1 MKFPKK
7 QAQRL
12 IPEYLLD
19 YTTKLNE
26 SHPDPT
32 QSWGGGSGGS
42 EYTAGDGID
51 ITNNVIS
58 VDNTIAKKS
67 DIPSLDGYATQ
78 TWVQEQGYKTSITSS
93 DITNAL
99 GYTPGTSNFSG
110 SYNDLLDKPDLSI
123 YAQSSNLSTVA
134 TTGSYNDLL
143 DKPTIPD
150 TTNLV
155 TTDTNQTITG
165 AKTFQN
171 DALKVENT
179 LNGRTMTYDGFGF
192 FDLRVNNQGTIER
205 IKFELP
211 TYKPKGTEDAYT
223 QYTLAA
229 LDDIPTKT
237 SELDNDSGFITNVT
251 WGIITD
257 KPTFATVATSG
268 SYNDLT
274 DKPYIFPSSRIV
286 DTDTNQ
292 DITGTKTFEGLIK
305 VRDVTHAQTTSIFP
319 NEFDYT
325 LTSPTT
331 NEKTRTKF
339 KLPTSKP
346 SGTEQ
351 EPTTYTLSTTD
362 DIPTVNNPTI
372 TFTQGG
378 TTKGTITL
386 NQSGDQTIEFDA
398 GGGGGS
404 TTNMVTT
411 DTNQDITGEKT
422 FVGTKRIKFKQ
433 HYADDKLGFTGFDAN
448 GTEIGYLEMTK
459 SDRDFTGNPTSNILG
474 YWSNINSSTNPSSD
488 AMLGF
493 KYFTKD
499 SDGNTRNYKLVVP
512 PRYNETNVTRYIP
525 ISVNG
530 NTADNTGNINVP
542 TETLVFTLNDNSTV
556 TVNVM
561 TSATS
566 STTNTL

>member
-32 QSWGGGSGGS
+32 ESWGGGSGGS
-42 EYTAGDGID
+42 DYTAGDGID

-67 DIPSLDGYATQ
+67 EIPTNYVTLDTEQTITKPKRITSRLSIGNPTGSEIYIDGHNSNGQVINIYNDELGSAFCMMIDNKSIQGNTGAYFTYEDDKGLREYRLPYQDREGLTTCTLATNLDIPSLDGYATQ

-110 SYNDLLDKPDLSI
+110 SYNEL
-123 YAQSSNLSTVA
+123 
-134 TTGSYNDLL
+134 
-143 DKPTIPD
+143 
-150 TTNLV
+150 
-155 TTDTNQTITG
+155 TDT
-165 AKTFQN
+165 
-171 DALKVENT
+171 
-179 LNGRTMTYDGFGF
+179 
-192 FDLRVNNQGTIER
+192 
-205 IKFELP
+205 
-211 TYKPKGTEDAYT
+211 
-223 QYTLAA
+223 
-229 LDDIPTKT
+229 
-237 SELDNDSGFITNVT
+237 
-251 WGIITD
+251 
-257 KPTFATVATSG
+257 PTFATVATSG

-274 DKPYIFPSSRIV
+274 DKPTIP
-286 DTDTNQ
+286 DTSNFVTIDTNQ
-292 DITGTKTFEGLIK
+292 TITGAKTFQGGLITK
-305 VRDVTHAQTTSIFP
+305 NTTFGMEMNIIPSRFAYAYNNRGTI
-319 NEFDYT
+319 ETTLFD
-325 LTSPTT
+325 
-331 NEKTRTKF
+331 
-339 KLPTSKP
+339 LPTNKVA
-346 SGTEQ
+346 GTEQ
-351 EPTTYTLSTTD
+351 EPTKYTIATTD

-433 HYADDKLGFTGFDAN
+433 HYSDDRLGFTGYDAN

-459 SDRDFTGNPTSNILG
+459 VDRDFTGSPTSNILG
-474 YWSNINSSTNPSSD
+474 YWSSINSAPNPSAD
-488 AMLGF
+488 VMLGF
-493 KYFTKD
+493 KYFTRD
-499 SDGNTRNYKLVVP
+499 SDGNTRNYRLVVP

-542 TETLVFTLNDNSTV
+542 TEALVFTLSDGSTV

-561 TSATS
+561 TSATA
-566 STTNTL
+566 STTNTSS

>member
-42 EYTAGDGID
+42 EYNAGDGID

-93 DITNAL
+93 DVTNAL

-110 SYNDLLDKPDLSI
+110 SYNELTDTPDLSI

-331 NEKTRTKF
+331 NETTRTKF

-398 GGGGGS
+398 GGSSGGS
-404 TTNMVTT
+404 KLYLHKLHIKKYYLKDTNDKEIAHSLHLYYNITTSSNQPMTLDTYKSYFTGDSTVSDYGFAASGKITIMGNNGGEASVTSLGFTNNNMVTIQYYIFR
-411 DTNQDITGEKT
+411 NSAARNS
-422 FVGTKRIKFKQ
+422 RIDGKF
-433 HYADDKLGFTGFDAN
+433 DSVDGFED
-448 GTEIGYLEMTK
+448 
-459 SDRDFTGNPTSNILG
+459 
-474 YWSNINSSTNPSSD
+474 
-488 AMLGF
+488 
-493 KYFTKD
+493 
-499 SDGNTRNYKLVVP
+499 
-512 PRYNETNVTRYIP
+512 
-525 ISVNG
+525 
-530 NTADNTGNINVP
+530 
-542 TETLVFTLNDNSTV
+542 TV
-556 TVNVM
+556 TEV
-561 TSATS
+561 
-566 STTNTL
+566 

>member
-32 QSWGGGSGGS
+32 ESWGGGSGGS
-42 EYTAGDGID
+42 DYTAGDGID

-67 DIPSLDGYATQ
+67 DLPTNYVTLDTEQTITKPKRITSRLSIGNATGSEIYIDGHNSKGEVINIYNDELNSAFCMMIDNGSIQGNTGAYFTYEDDKGLREYRLPYQDREGLTTCTLATNLDIPSLDGYATQ

-93 DITNAL
+93 DITSAL

-110 SYNDLLDKPDLSI
+110 SYNDLNDKPDLSI

-134 TTGSYNDLL
+134 TSGSYNDLTGKPTLATVATTGSYNDL
-143 DKPTIPD
+143 
-150 TTNLV
+150 
-155 TTDTNQTITG
+155 
-165 AKTFQN
+165 
-171 DALKVENT
+171 
-179 LNGRTMTYDGFGF
+179 
-192 FDLRVNNQGTIER
+192 
-205 IKFELP
+205 
-211 TYKPKGTEDAYT
+211 
-223 QYTLAA
+223 
-229 LDDIPTKT
+229 
-237 SELDNDSGFITNVT
+237 
-251 WGIITD
+251 TD

-274 DKPYIFPSSRIV
+274 DKP
-286 DTDTNQ
+286 T
-292 DITGTKTFEGLIK
+292 
-305 VRDVTHAQTTSIFP
+305 
-319 NEFDYT
+319 
-325 LTSPTT
+325 
-331 NEKTRTKF
+331 
-339 KLPTSKP
+339 
-346 SGTEQ
+346 
-351 EPTTYTLSTTD
+351 
-362 DIPTVNNPTI
+362 IPTVNNPTI

-398 GGGGGS
+398 GGGGS
-404 TTNMVTT
+404 ATNMVTT
-411 DTNQDITGEKT
+411 DTNQEITGEKT

-433 HYADDKLGFTGFDAN
+433 HYSDDKLGFTGYDAN
-448 GTEIGYLEMTK
+448 GTQIGYLEMTK
-459 SDRDFTGNPTSNILG
+459 SDRDFTGSPSNILG
-474 YWSNINSSTNPSSD
+474 YWSSINSSTNPTSD

-499 SDGNTRNYKLVVP
+499 SDGNTRNYRLVVP
-512 PRYNETNVTRYIP
+512 PRYNETSVTRYIP

-530 NTADNTGNINVP
+530 NTADNTGDINVP
-542 TETLVFTLNDNSTV
+542 TETLVFTLADNSTV

-561 TSATS
+561 IGATS
-566 STTNTL
+566 STTNTIS

>member
-32 QSWGGGSGGS
+32 ESWGGGSGGS
-42 EYTAGDGID
+42 DYTAGDGIN
-51 ITNNVIS
+51 ISSGNVIS

-67 DIPSLDGYATQ
+67 EIPTNYVTLDTEQTITNNKRITGRLSIGNPTGSEIYIDGHNSKGQVINIYNDELGSAFCTMIDNGSIQGNTGAYFTYEDDKGLREYRLPYQDREGLTTCTLATNLDIPSLDGYATQ
-78 TWVQEQGYKTSITSS
+78 TWVENQGYSK
-93 DITNAL
+93 
-99 GYTPGTSNFSG
+99 FSG
-110 SYNDLLDKPDLSI
+110 SYNELTDTPDLSI

-134 TTGSYNDLL
+134 TTGSYNDLS
-143 DKPTIPD
+143 DKPT
-150 TTNLV
+150 L
-155 TTDTNQTITG
+155 
-165 AKTFQN
+165 
-171 DALKVENT
+171 
-179 LNGRTMTYDGFGF
+179 
-192 FDLRVNNQGTIER
+192 
-205 IKFELP
+205 
-211 TYKPKGTEDAYT
+211 
-223 QYTLAA
+223 
-229 LDDIPTKT
+229 
-237 SELDNDSGFITNVT
+237 
-251 WGIITD
+251 
-257 KPTFATVATSG
+257 ATVATSG
-268 SYNDLT
+268 SYNDLS

-286 DTDTNQ
+286 DIDTNQ
-292 DITGTKTFEGLIK
+292 DITGTKTFVGLINVK
-305 VRDVTHAQTTSIFP
+305 DITHAEEIAILPYRFNYTVTDRFTLEKSRTIF
-319 NEFDYT
+319 N
-325 LTSPTT
+325 
-331 NEKTRTKF
+331 
-339 KLPTSKP
+339 LPTSKP
-346 SGTEQ
+346 RGTVDA
-351 EPTTYTLSTTD
+351 PTEYTLSTTD

-404 TTNMVTT
+404 ATNMVTT
-411 DTNQDITGEKT
+411 DTNQEITGEKT

-433 HYADDKLGFTGFDAN
+433 SSSDDRLGFTGYDAN

-474 YWSNINSSTNPSSD
+474 YWSNRNSSTNPSAD
-488 AMLGF
+488 VMLGF
-493 KYFTKD
+493 KYYTKD
-499 SDGNTRNYKLVVP
+499 SDGNARNYRLVVP

-542 TETLVFTLNDNSTV
+542 TETLVFTLSDGSTV

-561 TSATS
+561 TSATA
-566 STTNTL
+566 STTNTSS

>member
-42 EYTAGDGID
+42 EYTAGDGIN
-51 ITNNVIS
+51 ISSGNVIS

-67 DIPSLDGYATQ
+67 EIPSLDGYATQ
-78 TWVQEQGYKTSITSS
+78 TWVQEQGYATSS
-93 DITNAL
+93 EIPTN
-99 GYTPGTSNFSG
+99 Y
-110 SYNDLLDKPDLSI
+110 
-123 YAQSSNLSTVA
+123 
-134 TTGSYNDLL
+134 
-143 DKPTIPD
+143 
-150 TTNLV
+150 V
-155 TTDTNQTITG
+155 TTDTSQTITG
-165 AKTFQN
+165 LKTIGQTSGTISEVDFSGFTFKLSN
-171 DALKVENT
+171 KAINNPEADIKIRNAS
-179 LNGRTMTYDGFGF
+179 YDGYQYPTIYSTKGLYVNLAKIKLGE
-192 FDLRVNNQGTIER
+192 DGNNTYGITMPDSTTWETDRVLATI
-205 IKFELP
+205 
-211 TYKPKGTEDAYT
+211 
-223 QYTLAA
+223 
-229 LDDIPTKT
+229 DDIPTKT

-251 WGIITD
+251 WNDITN

-286 DTDTNQ
+286 DTDTKQ

-305 VRDVTHAQTTSIFP
+305 VKDITNIEEIAILP
-319 NEFDYT
+319 YKFDYT
-325 LTSPTT
+325 VTDSSSVKSRARF
-331 NEKTRTKF
+331 N
-339 KLPTSKP
+339 LPTSKP
-346 SGTEQ
+346 RGTVDA
-351 EPTTYTLSTTD
+351 PTEYTFAMTD

-398 GGGGGS
+398 GGGGGGS

-433 HYADDKLGFTGFDAN
+433 SYSDDRLGFTGYDKG
-448 GTEIGYLEMTK
+448 GTEIGYLEMNKT
-459 SDRDFTGNPTSNILG
+459 DRDFTGNPTSNILG
-474 YWSNINSSTNPSSD
+474 YWSNVNSAPNPSAD
-488 AMLGF
+488 VMLGF
-493 KYFTKD
+493 KYYTKD
-499 SDGNTRNYKLVVP
+499 SDGNTRDYKLVVP
-512 PRYNETNVTRYIP
+512 PRYNETRVTRYIP

-542 TETLVFTLNDNSTV
+542 TETLVFTLADNSTV
-556 TVNVM
+556 TINVM
-561 TSATS
+561 TSSTA
-566 STTNTL
+566 STTNTV